1 MWRFSVPK
9 AKGTR
14 KKSNLCRGMRKRK
27 KIRTR
32 IFSFFLSFF
41 AAVIIVENYANARV
55 YAARFDAVG
64 SRPVR
69 WMKVKMAGM
78 KKMYRIMG
86 RGSGGKGGNG

>member
-1 MWRFSVPK
+1 M
-9 AKGTR
+9 
-14 KKSNLCRGMRKRK
+14 
-27 KIRTR
+27 
-32 IFSFFLSFF
+32 
-41 AAVIIVENYANARV
+41 IIVENYVNARV

-78 KKMYRIMG
+78 KKMYGIMG

>member
-69 WMKVKMAGM
+69 WMKVKMASCDE
-78 KKMYRIMG
+78 KDVRNN
-86 RGSGGKGGNG
+86 GKRKRR